1 MTRKKAYT
9 YFIGSHDLPLSS
21 INIIGPICMLTAF
34 QNAHSLFVWCYLWP
48 TNWMSQVIFFMFEV
62 TSKHSSVR
70 PSVRLCLI
78 KHLFTLSNP
87 VFQSLALQL
96 DSIQDSYLAC
106 QSVLLFI
113 LTIHPSAV
121 FRSMHVITHNT

>member
-1 MTRKKAYT
+1 MYVDGFPKRPQPLRLV
-9 YFIGSHDLPLSS
+9 LPLAKKLYVS
-21 INIIGPICMLTAF
+21 G
-34 QNAHSLFVWCYLWP
+34 H
-48 TNWMSQVIFFMFEV
+48 FFMFEV
-62 TSKHSSVR
+62 TSEDSSVRPSVR

-121 FRSMHVITHNT
+121 FRSMHVITHHT